1 MKVRIKAREM
11 HDAEATH
18 VSLVPRGANMQ
29 PFKIVKDGEEKGE
42 PMLNF
47 RNVFKIEEPKPA
59 VLAVVVPSESEAGTA
74 RIESAGFTTEFKQ
87 ELDGAVAYVQQDGVE
102 LGQPDQ
108 VIVKFDEGVSAIV
121 RLKRFEP
128 FGDSTSFDENLQKN
142 GFLPGF
148 DMALT
153 VLRDTVFNALFESDD
168 AGSAGSTI
176 DTAIK
181 QFRGHIADM
190 TAALPETAFKLDP
203 SVALATSDEEARE
216 IATKG
221 IREFNVRVEIGP
233 ETSVGAPSISSVDE
247 SQTEGGEEVAVSP
260 AVSGSSSS
268 LRKEDEGE
276 STDEET
282 NEATEVAAKDEGQD
296 GEGAEVKDT
305 EATESDTSEIQK
317 QIEAQ
322 GAALTDGLAAISKTL
337 KDAVEGIN
345 TQVAALSERVEKV
358 DADVNGTANGS
369 AQDDPEA
376 TARKSNGAY
385 EEPPLMD
392 TGWDRLQAQ

>member
-1 MKVRIKAREM
+1 M
-11 HDAEATH
+11 HEAEATH

-29 PFKIVKDGEEKGE
+29 PFKIVKQDGEEGN

-47 RNVFKIEEPKPA
+47 RNVFKIQEPTAA
-59 VLAVVVPSESEAGTA
+59 VLAVVVPEETEAGTA
-74 RIESAGFTTEFKQ
+74 RINAAGFSTEFKQ
-87 ELDGAVAYVQQDGVE
+87 EVDGAIAYLQQEDTE

-108 VIVKFDEGVSAIV
+108 CIVKFDEGLSAVV

-153 VLRDTVFNALFESDD
+153 VLRDTVFNALFEADD
-168 AGSAGSTI
+168 ASSAGSTI
-176 DTAIK
+176 DTAVK

-203 SVALATSDEEARE
+203 AVLHSTNESLAELIT
-216 IATKG
+216 ATKG
-221 IREFNVRVEIGP
+221 SVVNFTMRVETGP
-233 ETSVGAPSISSVDE
+233 ENSVGAPSITSVDS
-247 SQTEGGEEVAVSP
+247 SQTEGGEEVAASP

-268 LRKEDEGE
+268 LSKEDEKGATE
-276 STDEET
+276 DTDEGAEKVT
-282 NEATEVAAKDEGQD
+282 AKDDSQD
-296 GEGAEVKDT
+296 GEGAEGKSP
-305 EATESDTSEIQK
+305 EAAESDTSEIQT
-317 QIEAQ
+317 QISD
-322 GAALTDGLAAISKTL
+322 GIAAGLATFSTTL

-345 TQVAALSERVEKV
+345 TQVAALSERVEK
-358 DADVNGTANGS
+358 AEENVNGTAAAS
-369 AQDDPEA
+369 PQDDPEA

-385 EEPPLMD
+385 VEPEFLD
-392 TGWDRLQAQ
+392 TGWDRLRAE